1 MQRFFLA
8 TLGCAKNVVDS
19 ADARRAL
26 LAAGWVETDDAS
38 SADLLVVN
46 TCGFITPAKQESID
60 TILDLA
66 QHKKDGARLVMAGC
80 FVQRNAQ
87 ELAASLPEVDGFF
100 GISFADALASHPDH
114 SGVFPLPVPVGTE
127 PYSPRLGASFDA
139 GPGSAWLK
147 ISDGCDNRCSY
158 CAIPDIRGPYRAR
171 PAADI
176 LSEARILAE
185 SGIQEINIISQDT
198 SRYTNPDQPGMDL
211 IRLLDEI
218 ERLDGPRWI
227 RLLYLHPATTSPAL
241 IQRMLSGGKVLP
253 YFDLPVQSLV
263 DSTLARM
270 KRRTTWADV
279 SRLVETIRS
288 KNSQATIRSTLITGY
303 PGETPKDH
311 ALTIERLQQLSFD
324 KLGAFVWSPEE
335 GTPAA
340 SERPRVT
347 EATAN
352 RRLDEIMR
360 TQQEISSRL
369 LARYIGK
376 TLPILVTG
384 STLDPESIPPEGLPL
399 DPSAPSCW
407 GRGPADAPDVDG
419 LACATIPAGKPVPK
433 PGSFAE
439 IRIESSTEY
448 DLYGALA

>member
-1 MQRFFLA
+1 MPWPRILIIQAFFLSRFR
-8 TLGCAKNVVDS
+8 LVPSHIPRDS
-19 ADARRAL
+19 AHPSMPAPGPPGSRSPTGVTIG
-26 LAAGWVETDDAS
+26 AAIAPFPTS
-38 SADLLVVN
+38 
-46 TCGFITPAKQESID
+46 
-60 TILDLA
+60 
-66 QHKKDGARLVMAGC
+66 GA
-80 FVQRNAQ
+80 
-87 ELAASLPEVDGFF
+87 P
-100 GISFADALASHPDH
+100 
-114 SGVFPLPVPVGTE
+114 TE
-127 PYSPRLGASFDA
+127 PGLLRTSF
-139 GPGSAWLK
+139 
-147 ISDGCDNRCSY
+147 
-158 CAIPDIRGPYRAR
+158 RG
-171 PAADI
+171 
-176 LSEARILAE
+176 RILAE

-198 SRYTNPDQPGMDL
+198 SRYTDPDQPGMDL